1 MLHVLAPGEA
11 GGLESVV
18 RLLATGQ
25 QRRGHRV
32 RVATILDGADA
43 ARPFRAG
50 LEDRGVA
57 VTPLVLPGR
66 AYLRERSLFG
76 KLCRELQPDIVHTHG
91 YRPDI
96 IDAGVARGL
105 RVPTVTTVHG
115 FTGGGFRNRCYEWAQ
130 QRSFR
135 DFDAVVAVSAPLEA
149 RLAASGIHRRRLHVV
164 PNAYDADPVESRAAA
179 RRSLGIPADAY
190 IAGWVGRLTREK
202 GADVFVEAVANS
214 GAPAGLHAAII
225 GDGSERASLEAAA
238 RAQGCAS
245 RISWHGV
252 IRNAARLYPAFDV
265 FVLSSRTEGTPI
277 ALFEAMA
284 AGVPIVAT
292 RVGGV
297 PDVVTEAEALLVPS
311 DDPAALAAAIRAV
324 HDDPSGAARRARAA
338 AAVLRERFGT
348 ASWLAHYDR
357 IYNGLVTASSVRH
370 SA

>member
-1 MLHVLAPGEA
+1 M
-11 GGLESVV
+11 
-18 RLLATGQ
+18 
-25 QRRGHRV
+25 
-32 RVATILDGADA
+32 RVATILDGADTA
-43 ARPFRAG
+43 GAFRAG
-50 LEDRGVA
+50 LEAKGVG

-66 AYLRERSLFG
+66 AYLRERTLFG
-76 KLCRELQPDIVHTHG
+76 QLCRELRPDIVHTHG

-96 IDAGVARGL
+96 IDAGVARAL
-105 RVPTVTTVHG
+105 HVPTVTTVHG

-130 QRSFR
+130 QRAFR
-135 DFDAVVAVSAPLEA
+135 EFDAVVAVSAPLEQ
-149 RLAASGIHRRRLHVV
+149 RLARSGVHTRRLHVV

-179 RRSLGIPADAY
+179 RRSLGIAADAFV
-190 IAGWVGRLTREK
+190 AGWVGRLTREK
-202 GADVFVEAVANS
+202 GADVFVGALAHS
-214 GAPAGLHAAII
+214 GAPAGLHAAIL
-225 GDGSERASLEAAA
+225 GDGAERASLEARTRSLACA
-238 RAQGCAS
+238 R
-245 RISWHGV
+245 RIGWHGV
-252 IRNAARLYPAFDV
+252 IRNAARFYSAFDV

-297 PDVVTEAEALLVPS
+297 PDVVTKAEALLVPS

-324 HDDPSGAARRARAA
+324 HDDPAAAARRARSA

-357 IYNGLVTASSVRH
+357 IYNDLVTVSPVRH